1 MESVESSR
9 TSVEFLESLSREVE
23 KLAGGQISMGQFN
36 IWFANSR
43 WEERIETSDAGS
55 RLGWS
60 IQDTLWQYE
69 SFGDQVDPAIF
80 IDSIETA
87 LHGVHT
93 E

>member
-43 WEERIETSDAGS
+43 WEDRIESSDAWS

-69 SFGDQVDPAIF
+69 SFGDRVDPAVF
-80 IDSIETA
+80 VESIEAA
-87 LHGVHT
+87 LRGVRV